1 MSSIYV
7 LQVIMF
13 INILEQFPFETQ
25 RHATST
31 FCLVL
36 SLLNMSIEELGCDE
50 LMVGCCVG
58 AGDGWTPDCGL
69 QTPSPAPATSGSVV
83 TRSQTRRRSGSRSSS
98 ATLQQITS
106 HHHRLDT
113 PQLHT
118 HHHWCSGKGWT
129 MDRSCRIFNTSA
141 HFASS
146 LSGL

>member
-1 MSSIYV
+1 
-7 LQVIMF
+7 
-13 INILEQFPFETQ
+13 
-25 RHATST
+25 
-31 FCLVL
+31 
-36 SLLNMSIEELGCDE
+36 MSIEELGCDE

-113 PQLHT
+113 PLLHT
-118 HHHWCSGKGWT
+118 HHHSCSGPWT
-129 MDRSCRIFNTSA
+129 MDRSCRILNTLA
-141 HFASS
+141 HFAST
-146 LSGL
+146 LSDIITGLKIKPKPKHEELFPFGYMYNTNMNLEIHINVCIKHQY